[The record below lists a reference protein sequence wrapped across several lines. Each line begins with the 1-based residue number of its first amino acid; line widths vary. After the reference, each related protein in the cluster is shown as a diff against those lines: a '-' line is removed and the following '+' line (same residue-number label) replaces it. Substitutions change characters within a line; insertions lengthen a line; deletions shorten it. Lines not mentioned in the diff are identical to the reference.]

1 LDSLHD
7 DGLTIVLST
16 HDLNLAFQ
24 RFDKVMALNRR
35 MIAYGNPAEIYTPNI
50 LSQLY
55 GGKLATWEEDQQIM
69 VFVDDHD
76 CH

>member
-1 LDSLHD
+1 
-7 DGLTIVLST
+7 
-16 HDLNLAFQ
+16 
-24 RFDKVMALNRR
+24 MALNRR